1 MSKAA
6 SFNATMNAQAAGGSS
21 GPKVVDLE
29 ARVDKLE
36 RVLGALRGFGP
47 IADAMEAAEAE
58 AQAAAEQRHQ
68 AEQEA
73 AAIAA
78 DKAKADQVTRLKAQL
93 AALEADGSIP
103 SPQAV
108 AAGFSPS
115 EGVGG
120 V

>member
-6 SFNATMNAQAAGGSS
+6 SFNATMNAQALGGGS

-29 ARVDKLE
+29 SRVDKLE
-36 RVLGALRGFGP
+36 RVLGALRTFGP
-47 IADAMEAAEAE
+47 IADAMATAEAE
-58 AQAAAEQRHQ
+58 AQVAAEEREAAA
-68 AEQEA
+68 QEA

-108 AAGFSPS
+108 AAGFNPS
-115 EGVGG
+115 SGVGG
-120 V
+120 A